1 MQHTDLKEMLA
12 YIDPSTLDY
21 QEWVNVGMA
30 LKHEG
35 YAASDW
41 DEWSMNDSRY
51 HAGECDKKW
60 NTFQGTGTPIT
71 GATIT
76 QMAKDRGW
84 QPMRRGGHE
93 LDWNDVISDDLVIL
107 DKGWVEG
114 KEIQEPVDWDPAREL
129 TIYLETLFDSDE
141 IVGYVTKSWEKD
153 GKHMPTK
160 GCFNRTAGKLIQ
172 EIHM

>member
-1 MQHTDLKEMLA
+1 MQNTDLKELLK

-35 YAASDW
+35 YTASDW

-51 HAGECDKKW
+51 HTGECEKKW
-60 NTFQGTGTPIT
+60 ATFKGTGLPVT

-84 QPMRRGGHE
+84 QPMRRGGH
-93 LDWNDVISDDLVIL
+93 
-107 DKGWVEG
+107 
-114 KEIQEPVDWDPAREL
+114 
-129 TIYLETLFDSDE
+129 
-141 IVGYVTKSWEKD
+141 
-153 GKHMPTK
+153 
-160 GCFNRTAGKLIQ
+160 
-172 EIHM
+172 